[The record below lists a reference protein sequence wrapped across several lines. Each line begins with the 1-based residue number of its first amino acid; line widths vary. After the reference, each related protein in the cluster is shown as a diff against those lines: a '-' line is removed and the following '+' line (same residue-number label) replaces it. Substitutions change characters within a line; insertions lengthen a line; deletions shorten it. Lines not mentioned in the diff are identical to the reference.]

1 MIKLFKGKCRE
12 ISWYIHTQE
21 RNNYDENNKDHYMNI
36 IENLDLESRRILHND
51 FVVRESRDWYM
62 SYYSKSTYYRLK
74 NIALD
79 KFISYIS

>member
-21 RNNYDENNKDHYMNI
+21 RNNYDEAKSDHYINI
-36 IENLDLESRRILHND
+36 IGKLDLESRRILYND
-51 FVVRESRDWYM
+51 FVVREERDWYM

-74 NIALD
+74 NIAID
-79 KFISYIS
+79 KFIQNIS